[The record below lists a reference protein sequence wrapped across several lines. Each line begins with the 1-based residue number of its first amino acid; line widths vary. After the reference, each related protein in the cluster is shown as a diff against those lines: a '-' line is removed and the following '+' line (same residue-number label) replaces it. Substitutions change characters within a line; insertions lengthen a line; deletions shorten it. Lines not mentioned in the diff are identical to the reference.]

1 MLLYGA
7 ILAQTSSKTCL
18 VALYFNFQFVWIF
31 YFFFVVDFLYNGLV
45 VKLQSDFFFCC
56 YFIYKC
62 LDSGWSIRLPLLGC
76 SCCLDCSVMLKRK
89 MVRLVYLA
97 FIGMVVCWCHY
108 ACMGYF
114 WDWDSLKFV
123 ILWGLWFY
131 EDCDSMRIVI
141 LWRLWFYEV
150 CDSMRFVIL
159 WSLWLYEDC
168 DSMKIELYEDWDSM
182 KIGIIWGLGFYED
195 LDFFWSV
202 SFKVEDCNS
211 L

>member
-45 VKLQSDFFFCC
+45 VKLQSDFFLLLLLHLQMFRFGLINSFAAAGLLLLFGLQCDAQKKNGMSGLSC
-56 YFIYKC
+56 FYWNGGLLMPLC
-62 LDSGWSIRLPLLGC
+62 LYGIFLG
-76 SCCLDCSVMLKRK
+76 LG
-89 MVRLVYLA
+89 
-97 FIGMVVCWCHY
+97 F
-108 ACMGYF
+108 F
-114 WDWDSLKFV
+114 
-123 ILWGLWFY
+123 
-131 EDCDSMRIVI
+131 
-141 LWRLWFYEV
+141 EV